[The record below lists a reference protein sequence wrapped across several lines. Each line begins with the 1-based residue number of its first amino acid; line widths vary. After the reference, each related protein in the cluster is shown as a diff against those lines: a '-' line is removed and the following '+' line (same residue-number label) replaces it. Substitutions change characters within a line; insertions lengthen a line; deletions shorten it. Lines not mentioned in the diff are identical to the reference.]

1 MNIIHQGASPLK
13 MTSREISTL
22 VGKSHRNVMRDIEVM
37 FEQLGEGAEGYA
49 QIWTHP
55 QNGQNY
61 REYVLDR
68 EHTECLITGYSAVL
82 RMKVIRRIREIES
95 SVQSLPSLPEA
106 LRLAADL
113 AEQAIHQQ
121 AQIEAAAPKVEFA
134 DRVAE
139 ITKGI
144 SIPNF
149 AKTVGIGPLKLFEW
163 LRDNGILIAGGN
175 RHNLPL
181 QRYIDRGYF
190 AVRHSYY
197 EANGERRASFST
209 SLSGKGEIWLVKKL
223 VEAGMLKGGD
233 ANAE

>member
-22 VGKSHRNVMRDIEVM
+22 VGKTHRHVMRDIEVM
-37 FEQLGEGAEGYA
+37 LEQLGERPEEYA
-49 QIWTHP
+49 QLWTHP

-61 REYVLDR
+61 REFVLDR

-82 RMKVIRRIREIES
+82 RMKVIKRIREIENS
-95 SVQSLPSLPEA
+95 AQLLPSLAEA

-113 AEQAIHQQ
+113 AEQTTNQQ
-121 AQIEAAAPKVEFA
+121 AHIQAAAPKIEFA

-163 LRDNGILIAGGN
+163 MRDNGILIAGGQ

-190 AVRHSYY
+190 AVRHSHY
-197 EANGERRASFST
+197 EAKGERRASFST
-209 SLSGKGEIWLVKKL
+209 SLSGKGEIWLVRKL

>member
-1 MNIIHQGASPLK
+1 MNIIHQGTSPLK

-22 VGKSHRNVMRDIEVM
+22 VGKTHRHVMRDIEVM
-37 FEQLGEGAEGYA
+37 LEQLGEQPERYA
-49 QIWTHP
+49 QLWTHP

-61 REYVLDR
+61 REFVLDR

-82 RMKVIRRIREIES
+82 RMKVIKRIREIENS
-95 SVQSLPSLPEA
+95 GQSLPSLAEA

-113 AEQAIHQQ
+113 AEQTTNQQ
-121 AQIEAAAPKVEFA
+121 AQIEASAPKIEFA
-134 DRVAE
+134 DRIAE

-163 LRDNGILIAGGN
+163 MRDNGILIAGGQ

-190 AVRHSYY
+190 AVRHSHY

-209 SLSGKGEIWLVKKL
+209 CLSGKGEIWLVRKL
-223 VEAGMLKGGD
+223 VDAGMLGGG
-233 ANAE
+233 NV

>member
-1 MNIIHQGASPLK
+1 MNLTIQGTGPLK
-13 MTSREISTL
+13 MTSREIANL
-22 VGKSHRNVMRDIEVM
+22 VGKTHRHVMRDIEVM
-37 FEQLGEGAEGYA
+37 LEQLRERPEGYA

-55 QNGQNY
+55 QNGQDY

-82 RMKVIRRIREIES
+82 RMKVIKRIREIEN

-121 AQIEAAAPKVEFA
+121 AQIGAAAPKVEFA
-134 DRVAE
+134 DRIAE

-149 AKTVGIGPLKLFEW
+149 AKTVGLGPLKLFEW
-163 LRDNGILIAGGN
+163 MRENGILIAGGQ
-175 RHNLPL
+175 RHNLPI

-190 AVRHSYY
+190 AVRHSHY

-209 SLSGKGEIWLVKKL
+209 SLSGKGEIWLVQKL

>member
-1 MNIIHQGASPLK
+1 MNIIHQGTSPLK

-22 VGKSHRNVMRDIEVM
+22 VGKAHRHVMRDIEVM
-37 FEQLGEGAEGYA
+37 LEQLEERPEGYVQLWA
-49 QIWTHP
+49 HP

-68 EHTECLITGYSAVL
+68 DHTECLITGYSAAL
-82 RMKVIRRIREIES
+82 RMKVIKRIREIENS
-95 SVQSLPSLPEA
+95 DQSLPSLPEA

-113 AEQAIHQQ
+113 AEQTIKQQ
-121 AQIEAAAPKVEFA
+121 AQIEAAAPKIEFA

-163 LRDNGILIAGGN
+163 MRDSGILIAGGQ

-190 AVRHSYY
+190 AVRHSHY

-209 SLSGKGEIWLVKKL
+209 SLSGKGEIWLVQKL
-223 VEAGMLKGGD
+223 VEAGLLKGGNS
-233 ANAE
+233 NAE

>member
-1 MNIIHQGASPLK
+1 MNLTIQGTGPLK
-13 MTSREISTL
+13 MTSREIANL
-22 VGKSHRNVMRDIEVM
+22 IGKRHPDVKRDIEVM
-37 FEQLGEGAEGYA
+37 LSQLQEDTSKFAHIYFDSMNR
-49 QIWTHP
+49 Q
-55 QNGQNY
+55 QN
-61 REYVLDR
+61 EYHLDR
-68 EHTECLITGYSAVL
+68 EHTECLITGYSASL
-82 RMKVIRRIREIES
+82 RMKVIKRIRELES
-95 SVQSLPSLPEA
+95 AGQSLPSLPEA

-113 AEQAIHQQ
+113 AEQTIHQQ
-121 AQIEAAAPKVEFA
+121 AQIEAASPKVEFA
-134 DRVAE
+134 DRIAE

-149 AKTVGIGPLKLFEW
+149 AKTVGLGPLKLFEW
-163 LRDNGILIAGGN
+163 MRDNGILIAGGQ

-190 AVRHSYY
+190 AVRHSHY

-209 SLSGKGEIWLVKKL
+209 SLSGKGEIWLVQKL

>member
-1 MNIIHQGASPLK
+1 MNIIHQGTSPLK

-22 VGKSHRNVMRDIEVM
+22 VGKPHRNVMRDIEVM
-37 FEQLGEGAEGYA
+37 LEQLGEGSEGYA

-82 RMKVIRRIREIES
+82 RMKVIKRIREIDS
-95 SVQSLPSLPEA
+95 SGQSLPSLPEA

-113 AEQAIHQQ
+113 AEKTIHQQ

-134 DRVAE
+134 DRIAE

-163 LRDNGILIAGGN
+163 MRDNGILIAGGQ

-190 AVRHSYY
+190 AVRHSHY

-209 SLSGKGEIWLVKKL
+209 SLSGKGEIWLVQKL
-223 VEAGMLKGGD
+223 VDAGVLGGG
-233 ANAE
+233 NV